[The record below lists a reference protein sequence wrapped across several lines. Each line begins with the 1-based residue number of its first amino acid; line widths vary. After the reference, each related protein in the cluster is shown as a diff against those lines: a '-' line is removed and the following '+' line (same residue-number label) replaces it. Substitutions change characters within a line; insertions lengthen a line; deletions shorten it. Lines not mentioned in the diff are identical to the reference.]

1 MQVRVVVTVVYVTEV
16 VQKQVECAGKEIQE
30 TQDVFVQKAA
40 GEVQVGVQ
48 LVQLVGAVLRQT
60 PGVIQNITDT
70 AVSFV
75 TDVQTVGKQTLTVVT
90 LIETQFIVV

>member
-30 TQDVFVQKAA
+30 TQDVFVQKAD
-40 GEVQVGVQ
+40 GVVQVGVQ
-48 LVQLVGAVLRQT
+48 LVQLVGAVLRQIT
-60 PGVIQNITDT
+60 GAKQNTTDT

-75 TDVQTVGKQTLTVVT
+75 TDVQTVGKQMLMV
-90 LIETQFIVV
+90 ET

>member
-30 TQDVFVQKAA
+30 TQDVFVQKADGA
-40 GEVQVGVQ
+40 VQVGVQ
-48 LVQLVGAVLRQT
+48 LVQLVGAVFQQIN
-60 PGVIQNITDT
+60 GVILDITDT

-75 TDVQTVGKQTLTVVT
+75 TDVLTVGKQMLMA
-90 LIETQFIVV
+90 ET

>member
-30 TQDVFVQKAA
+30 TQDVFVQKAD
-40 GEVQVGVQ
+40 GVVQVGVQ
-48 LVQLVGAVLRQT
+48 LVQLVGAVFQQIN
-60 PGVIQNITDT
+60 GVILDITDT

-75 TDVQTVGKQTLTVVT
+75 TDVLTVGKQMLMA
-90 LIETQFIVV
+90 ET